1 MTKKRGVCQQCGRDR
16 NWKDDGKPCEWGCGH
31 DHIIDVSEYI
41 RKKES
46 SMVKPLFLTK
56 KKSSMVKPLFLTELH
71 AGLTAHPGDPK
82 GNGDNK
88 YILNVEYNK
97 DVRDKVLQ
105 AIDELIFIGDED
117 SKKLLSNTIDG
128 LNPDNW
134 IYVENDEECECI
146 KYAVI
151 KKNESVILISKSL
164 EENKLDIY
172 GKNKEMTINKDSL
185 DTFLRIED
193 LPLLETELLCEIHST
208 AKAGLAVKLLK
219 DVKEVKRISH
229 DSEKLITF
237 KYKILSW
244 IRLLGRAFAAGAS
257 LGILASLYPVVAMLL
272 PLLMTIVGIIIST
285 DHEKQETIR
294 YRDALIRERDKLK
307 NELKNAKTSKGKSE
321 INKLIRALDKGI
333 KELDRHIVDLS

>member
-1 MTKKRGVCQQCGRDR
+1 MKG
-16 NWKDDGKPCEWGCGH
+16 
-31 DHIIDVSEYI
+31 
-41 RKKES
+41 
-46 SMVKPLFLTK
+46 LFLD
-56 KKSSMVKPLFLTELH
+56 ELH

-97 DVRDKVLQ
+97 DVRDRVLR

-117 SKKLLSNTIDG
+117 SKKLLSSTIDG

-134 IYVENDEECECI
+134 IYVEDDEECI

-172 GKNKEMTINKDSL
+172 GKNKEMTINKNSL

-193 LPLLETELLCEIHST
+193 LPLLETELLCEVHSS
-208 AKAGLAVKLLK
+208 AKAALAVKLLK

-244 IRLLGRAFAAGAS
+244 MRLIGRAFATGVS
-257 LGILASLYPVVAMLL
+257 LGILSALYPVVAALL

-294 YRDALIRERDKLK
+294 YRDALIRERDNLK
-307 NELKNAKTSKGKSE
+307 KELKNAKTSKGRSE

-333 KELDRHIVDLS
+333 KELDRHIIDLG